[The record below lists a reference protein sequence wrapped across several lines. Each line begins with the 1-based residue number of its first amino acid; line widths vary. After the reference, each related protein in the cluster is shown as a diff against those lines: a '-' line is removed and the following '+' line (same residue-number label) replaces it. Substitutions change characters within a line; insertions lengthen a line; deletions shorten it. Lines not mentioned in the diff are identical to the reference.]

1 MEQECRGS
9 GEIIGLF
16 ETFVSQGENIEDGLA
31 KPWLL
36 RAGSTLLVLVCLI
49 FLVLQTDVSDAVGWA
64 LCNRALWI
72 GYDFICI
79 RLSALDGLLPNAV
92 STILKCKDISEN
104 AKQKILADN
113 VKKFYRW

>member
-1 MEQECRGS
+1 MVGRRSLGQLMEQECRGS

-79 RLSALDGLLPNAV
+79 RLSALGRIVSECGLNHIEA
-92 STILKCKDISEN
+92 
-104 AKQKILADN
+104 
-113 VKKFYRW
+113 